1 MTFNDV
7 FKNKKPVIGMI
18 HTGSSENIL
27 RSHHC
32 TWVLRKPQTVQ
43 RHTEMYMADMAY
55 R

>member
-27 RSHHC
+27 RTHHC
-32 TWVLRKPQTVQ
+32 TLAFRKPRTVQ
-43 RHTEMYMADMAY
+43 RHTEMYMVDMAY